1 MRTAGLKLAAFHN
14 PKSGGRLIP
23 FTKAHACGN
32 DFLIVAEEAVA
43 KQDRAEWTRRL
54 CARNTG
60 VGADGIE
67 FFAWTG
73 KSSGRIRLHNA
84 DGSIAEISG
93 NGTRCVAAWMAE
105 RLGSKAGDE
114 VSIATDAGIR
124 VCRIENVRNGSEFAV
139 DVCTGMGVPTFVP
152 HTIRLSSGDDITGI
166 EVSTGNPHFVIVV
179 DNPQFSMGGEPWT
192 EIGAEACTH
201 VDFPNQ
207 TNVEFVHVLNER
219 EIEIRIYE
227 RGVGPTMSSGTGT
240 SASATAALALKG
252 CVSPLKVIAPG
263 GAQTIAW
270 SGPGS
275 ELFLTGPAALIARG
289 EAW

>member
-1 MRTAGLKLAAFHN
+1 MI
-14 PKSGGRLIP
+14 S

-32 DFLIVAEEAVA
+32 DFLIVAQDAVA
-43 KQDRAEWTRRL
+43 AHNRAELTRRL

-105 RLGSKAGDE
+105 QLGSKAGDKLQIE
-114 VSIATDAGIR
+114 TDAGVR
-124 VCRIENVRNGSEFAV
+124 VCSIENASRAGRFTV
-139 DVCTGMGVPTFVP
+139 DVCAGMGVPTFVP
-152 HTIRLSSGDDITGI
+152 HTIRLRDGEDITGI

-179 DNPQFSMGGEPWT
+179 DNPDFTVAGKPWT
-192 EIGAEACTH
+192 SVGAEACAH
-201 VDFPNQ
+201 ADFPNH
-207 TNVEFVHVLNER
+207 TNVEFVRMIGESQ
-219 EIEIRIYE
+219 IEIRIFE
-227 RGVGPTMSSGTGT
+227 RGVGPTTSSGTGS

-252 CVSPLKVIAPG
+252 CISPLTVVAPG
-263 GAQTIAW
+263 GAQRVTW
-270 SGPGS
+270 SGPGT
-275 ELFLTGPAALIARG
+275 ELYLTGPATLIARG